1 MNSLMNVPGR
11 LVASTLLAIGLG
23 MPALADDDEAIDVTE
38 GGEQIVLLQDDSLDN
53 WAIHVDPRTEPYS
66 PDSKAEGIFT
76 VTDGLLEVTG
86 ERFAC
91 LTTKEAYENY
101 HLVLEFKWGEKKWA
115 PRADVIRDS
124 GILMH
129 CVGPDKIWTTSI
141 ECQIQ
146 EGDCGDFFMVG
157 NTTLTVDGE
166 TKTGG
171 RFIKSPDAENPN
183 GEWNTIEVICDGDR
197 ITNIVNGTVVND
209 GTGASVTAGRIA
221 LQSEGA
227 EVFYRDVILKP
238 IAR

>member
-1 MNSLMNVPGR
+1 MKPYTNLPRR
-11 LVASTLLAIGLG
+11 LGAIGVIVSTLGTSA
-23 MPALADDDEAIDVTE
+23 MAQDKVIDVTE
-38 GGEQIVLLQDDSLDN
+38 GGEQIVLLQNDNLDN
-53 WAIHVDPRTEPYS
+53 WVVFVDPRTEPYD
-66 PDSKAEGIFT
+66 PKSKTEGIFT
-76 VTDGLLEVTG
+76 VKDGLLEVTG

-91 LTTKEAYENY
+91 LTTREAYKNY

-157 NTTLTVDGE
+157 GTTLTVDGE

-171 RFIKSPDAENPN
+171 RFIKSPDAEKPH

-197 ITNIVNGTVVND
+197 ITNIVNGTVVNE

-227 EVFYRDVILKP
+227 EVFYRNVILKP